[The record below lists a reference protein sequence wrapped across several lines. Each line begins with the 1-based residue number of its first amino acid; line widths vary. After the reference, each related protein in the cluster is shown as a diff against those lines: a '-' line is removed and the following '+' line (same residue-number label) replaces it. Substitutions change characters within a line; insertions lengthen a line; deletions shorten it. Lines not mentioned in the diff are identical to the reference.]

1 MSGVRLLLPPVLQVR
16 VPVVEAPV
24 DEEAEKRKA
33 RAARVGIPL
42 VEPKTAAPTPKGKK
56 GAANGKVVKAAVV
69 EVRVCALRGRWS
81 VSAKTF
87 LCVYQDSAKVAAR
100 AARFLALDR

>member
-1 MSGVRLLLPPVLQVR
+1 M
-16 VPVVEAPV
+16 

-33 RAARVGIPL
+33 RAARFGIPL

-81 VSAKTF
+81 ASAKTF
-87 LCVYQDSAKVAAR
+87 LCVPGFRKGGCAR
-100 AARFLALDR
+100 GPVRCSSPV